1 MGWWPAAGMGVLS
14 AAACAW
20 DLLKEVT
27 IIFIISTIVWLQV
40 KQQEGN
46 IAPPLTE
53 NWIKDLLS
61 MPPPIRIRSSFPLS
75 HSLPSGSFH
84 KLLIIIL
91 QRADRMKT
99 TITEN

>member
-46 IAPPLTE
+46 TAPPAHQNKTQFHPQ
-53 NWIKDLLS
+53 S
-61 MPPPIRIRSSFPLS
+61 VSPIRK
-75 HSLPSGSFH
+75 LP
-84 KLLIIIL
+84 
-91 QRADRMKT
+91 
-99 TITEN
+99 